1 MDNYIKKILY
11 LGPEGSNSQLAAG
24 VFENKL
30 KINTEMI
37 PVSTIT
43 KAIEILDSEDDST
56 AAVLP
61 IENSIEGIVRET
73 IDNLIQTGAD
83 VFIQAE
89 ITVPICH
96 CLIAKGKKEE
106 IKTIVSITQAVAQ
119 CKKYIADNF
128 PKDIGIILYSSTSG
142 AAKYI
147 KDKDN
152 SFASISNELCA
163 GLYGL
168 NVIEKDINDVKDNK
182 TRFILVAKKNLCK
195 EKKSRTSISFTTENK
210 PGALLKILE
219 IFKNND
225 LNLIYLESRPSK
237 KKFGEYIFYA
247 DIDKGFE
254 DIKEVLEEVNKN
266 CGYYRL
272 LGSYCIL

>member
-219 IFKNND
+219 IFKNNN

>member
-73 IDNLIQTGAD
+73 IDKLIQTGAD

-219 IFKNND
+219 IFKNNN

>member
-30 KINTEMI
+30 KIDTEMI

-219 IFKNND
+219 IFKNNN

>member
-1 MDNYIKKILY
+1 MDNDSKKILY

-219 IFKNND
+219 IFKNNN

>member
-219 IFKNND
+219 IFKNNN

-254 DIKEVLEEVNKN
+254 DIKEVLEEINKN

>member
-128 PKDIGIILYSSTSG
+128 PEVIGFSLYPSTSG
-142 AAKYI
+142 AAIYI
-147 KDKDN
+147 KDKDS

-219 IFKNND
+219 IFKNNN

>member
-168 NVIEKDINDVKDNK
+168 M
-182 TRFILVAKKNLCK
+182 
-195 EKKSRTSISFTTENK
+195 
-210 PGALLKILE
+210 LLKKI
-219 IFKNND
+219 
-225 LNLIYLESRPSK
+225 
-237 KKFGEYIFYA
+237 
-247 DIDKGFE
+247 
-254 DIKEVLEEVNKN
+254 
-266 CGYYRL
+266 
-272 LGSYCIL
+272 

>member
-1 MDNYIKKILY
+1 MNNYIKKILY

-219 IFKNND
+219 IFKNNN

>member
-24 VFENKL
+24 IFENKL
-30 KINTEMI
+30 EINTEMT

-43 KAIEILDSEDDST
+43 KAIEILDEENEDV

-73 IDNLIQTGAD
+73 IDNLIQTKAD

-119 CKKYIADNF
+119 CKKYIAENF

-142 AAKYI
+142 AAKFI

-152 SFASISNELCA
+152 SYASVSNELCA

-168 NVIEKDINDVKDNK
+168 NVVEKDINDVKDNK
-182 TRFILVAKKNLCK
+182 TRFILVARKKLCK
-195 EKKSRTSISFTTENK
+195 QKKLRTSIAFTTENK
-210 PGALLKILE
+210 PGALLNILE
-219 IFKNND
+219 IFKNNN

-237 KKFGEYIFYA
+237 KVFGEYIFYA
-247 DIDKGFE
+247 DIDKGYDE
-254 DIKEVLEEVNKN
+254 IKDVLAEIDKK
-266 CGYYRL
+266 CSYYRL

>member
-152 SFASISNELCA
+152 SFVSISNELCA

-219 IFKNND
+219 IFKNNN